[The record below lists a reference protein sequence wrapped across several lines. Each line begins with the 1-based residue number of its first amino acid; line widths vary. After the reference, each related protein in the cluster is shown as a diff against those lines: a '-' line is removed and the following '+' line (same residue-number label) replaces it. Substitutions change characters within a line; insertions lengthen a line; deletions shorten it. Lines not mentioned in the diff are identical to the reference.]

1 MLVDQQCLL
10 FDSWVHVDCACSI
23 NMYIFSQVNQ
33 VWRLVCCPEAE
44 GAPSEHEHWK
54 GLWSLWSVVS
64 TSHGCCFR
72 KKMSHQWWTGDE
84 KSLEHWTPERE
95 LKGDSSK
102 EAAQPCSSWWSHH
115 LAKGRGGPLVVLQF
129 LYLATVIWCLLSF
142 LPQIVQP
149 SRWRKHFVILPPV
162 VFIILV
168 IPIISFYVS
177 RFVTDL
183 YPYVYLSIY
192 LFNIFWNYL
201 FIPSSFSKIKS
212 IKITS

>member
-1 MLVDQQCLL
+1 MLTVWQLSACWLCMLNQHVYFFSGQPSVKTSVLSWSRRSTKWTWTLERFVVTVVGGVNKPWMLL
-10 FDSWVHVDCACSI
+10 SEENEPS
-23 NMYIFSQVNQ
+23 MVN
-33 VWRLVCCPEAE
+33 WR
-44 GAPSEHEHWK
+44 WK
-54 GLWSLWSVVS
+54 VTRALDTRKRAQRRFFQRGRTAMFVV
-64 TSHGCCFR
+64 
-72 KKMSHQWWTGDE
+72 MV
-84 KSLEHWTPERE
+84 TPFGQR
-95 LKGDSSK
+95 
-102 EAAQPCSSWWSHH
+102 
-115 LAKGRGGPLVVLQF
+115 PLVVLQF